1 MKPSSYWACRHAGAL
16 SGARTAPGRANRGPK
31 LGIDDLIMWEY
42 HGTIM
47 DDFFFN

>member
-1 MKPSSYWACRHAGAL
+1 MLFRSHPAIGHALEGAL

-42 HGTIM
+42 RGTIM
-47 DDFFFN
+47 DEIF